1 MTDYK
6 ARRRLFLRL
15 ASGVMLPSSFLKLEY
30 VCAQSESTPLQP
42 PKAPG
47 FGPAPLDP
55 SKEVIKP
62 EVYEK
67 WLKEV
72 GEAARLLAEQNGT
85 VYTPDVY
92 QNFDHSARETLEN
105 NGYQIPKPPT
115 NLQIY

>member
-1 MTDYK
+1 
-6 ARRRLFLRL
+6 
-15 ASGVMLPSSFLKLEY
+15 MLPSSFLKLEY
-30 VCAQSESTPLQP
+30 VWAQSGDAPPQP

-62 EVYEK
+62 EVYDK

-72 GEAARLLAEQNGT
+72 QKAARLLAEQNGT

-92 QNFDHSARETLEN
+92 QKFDDNARETLEN
-105 NGYQIPKPPT
+105 NGYQIPNPPT
-115 NLQIY
+115 NLQVY